1 MKCILITRQ
10 LCNTLKKQSVIFN
23 ISKFISSFLLILHFF
38 LAQVQCEICRKSV
51 LADRLKFHLMLHSGV
66 KSHLC
71 ERCGRSFTLKCYLA
85 QHIRINHSQI
95 ERAKR
100 FICAYCG
107 YAAVS
112 KDKLEIHERTHTGER
127 VINTKILY
135 IDTSLIKSSCC
146 IFLAIRMQ
154 VL

>member
-1 MKCILITRQ
+1 MDEMHVDNKAIMQHTKKAKRNFLNFQVHIIFSF
-10 LCNTLKKQSVIFN
+10 NTAF
-23 ISKFISSFLLILHFF
+23 FF
-38 LAQVQCEICRKSV
+38 LAKVQCEKCRKSV

-135 IDTSLIKSSCC
+135 IDISLIKSSC
-146 IFLAIRMQ
+146 
-154 VL
+154 